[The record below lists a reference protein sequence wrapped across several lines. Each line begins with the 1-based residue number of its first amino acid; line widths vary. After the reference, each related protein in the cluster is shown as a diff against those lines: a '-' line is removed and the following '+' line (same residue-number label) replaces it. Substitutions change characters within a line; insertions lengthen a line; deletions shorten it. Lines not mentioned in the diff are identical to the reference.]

1 MSFAL
6 GLSAIKTNV
15 MINTNELRAG
25 KAIELDGT
33 PYVVTKFAHVKPGKG
48 PAFVR
53 VGLKNLLTGAG
64 HERTLRAGDKVKR
77 AHLDERNATFMYV
90 AGDDYHFMDET
101 SYEELALKA
110 DELGD
115 AARWLKDGTSLKL
128 VFYQGRPV
136 ATEVPNFVELAVTD
150 TEPGVRGDTA
160 TGGSKPATLET
171 GAVVNVP
178 LFINEGD
185 VVRVDTRT
193 GEYVDRAK

>member
-1 MSFAL
+1 LPYAL
-6 GLSAIKTNV
+6 GPSAFKANV
-15 MINTNELRAG
+15 MINTNDLRAG

-64 HERTLRAGDKVKR
+64 HERTLRAGDKVKLAR
-77 AHLDERNATFMYV
+77 LDDRSATFMYA
-90 AGDDYHFMDET
+90 AGDEYHFMDEA
-101 SYEELALKA
+101 SYEELALRA

-115 AARWLKDGTSLKL
+115 SARWLKDGTSLKL

-136 ATEVPNFVELAVTD
+136 ATEVPIFVELAVTD

-160 TGGSKPATLET
+160 TGGSKQATLES

-178 LFINEGD
+178 LFINPGD

-193 GEYVDRAK
+193 GEYVDRVK

>member
-1 MSFAL
+1 MPYAL
-6 GLSAIKTNV
+6 GPSAIKANV
-15 MINTNELRAG
+15 MINTNDLRAG
-25 KAIELDGT
+25 KAIEIDGT

-64 HERTLRAGDKVKR
+64 HEQTLRAGDKVKLAR
-77 AHLDERNATFMYV
+77 LDERNATFMYA
-90 AGDDYHFMDET
+90 AGDEYHFMDEA

-115 AARWLKDGTSLKL
+115 ATRWLKDGTSLQL
-128 VFYQGRPV
+128 VFYRGRAV
-136 ATEVPNFVELAVTD
+136 AVELPTFVELAVAD

-160 TGGSKPATLET
+160 TGGSKPASLES
-171 GAVVNVP
+171 GAIVNVP
-178 LFINEGD
+178 LFINPGD

>member
-1 MSFAL
+1 
-6 GLSAIKTNV
+6 
-15 MINTNELRAG
+15 MINTNDLRAG

-53 VGLKNLLTGAG
+53 VGLKNLFTGAG
-64 HERTLRAGDKVKR
+64 HERTLRAGDKVKL
-77 AHLDERNATFMYV
+77 AHLDDRSATFMYA
-90 AGDDYHFMDET
+90 AGDEYHFMDEAN
-101 SYEELALKA
+101 YEELALRA

-136 ATEVPNFVELAVTD
+136 ATEVPIFVELAVTD

-160 TGGSKPATLET
+160 TGGSKQATLES

-178 LFINEGD
+178 LFINPGD

-193 GEYVDRAK
+193 GEYVDRVK